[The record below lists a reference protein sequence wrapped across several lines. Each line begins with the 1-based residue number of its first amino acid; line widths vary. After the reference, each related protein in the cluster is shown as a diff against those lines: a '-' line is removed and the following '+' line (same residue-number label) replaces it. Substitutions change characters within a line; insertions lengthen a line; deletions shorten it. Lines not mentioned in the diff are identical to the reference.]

1 MSSTKWVTLLARVQS
16 LDCSVVATHYRRG
29 WDMGKIPN
37 NSDFELV
44 VPIAP
49 QFSAYAD
56 AAMLRIQML
65 YPGCQ
70 LAIADGAIVARLSAD
85 HSEDHLRKA
94 ILHAVYREKIYTET
108 LSMRR
113 ALVSAVT
120 G

>member
-1 MSSTKWVTLLARVQS
+1 M
-16 LDCSVVATHYRRG
+16 VATHYRRG

-44 VPIAP
+44 VRIAP
-49 QFSAYAD
+49 QFTAYAD
-56 AAMLRIQML
+56 AAILRIQTL
-65 YPGCQ
+65 YPSCQ
-70 LAIADGAIVARLSAD
+70 LAKTDGGIVARLSAD
-85 HSEDHLRKA
+85 HSMDQLRKA

-108 LSMRR
+108 LPMRQ